1 MYVLIGIIILLISL
15 LASEYYQ
22 CSRTLYFAYGAN
34 TNQAYFKNR
43 VPRAKYR
50 GPAYLE
56 NHAFKWYGHADVVAE
71 EGSLVV
77 GVLWEIPNTDFF
89 MLDLY
94 ETNYTRETVTV
105 VGKRSLKAE
114 IYTMKIKED
123 TKPTEEYTTLVYAGY
138 VENGLDTRQLN

>member
-1 MYVLIGIIILLISL
+1 MYILIGIIILLVSL

-71 EGSLVV
+71 EGSRVV
-77 GVLWEIPNTDFF
+77 GVLWEIPNDDFF

-105 VGKRSLKAE
+105 VGK
-114 IYTMKIKED
+114 
-123 TKPTEEYTTLVYAGY
+123 GY
-138 VENGLDTRQLN
+138 LENGLDTTQLD